1 MKQTLTIFT
10 ILIAFVSNSSATDQN
25 LNDNTTYNRCK
36 HCIKTGKERLGLKG
50 DDEQRVNDC
59 KVPIQQ
65 RGSKLR
71 SADCSHRKHRS
82 DNDNYQPGES

>member
-1 MKQTLTIFT
+1 MKQTLTIFLV
-10 ILIAFVSNSSATDQN
+10 LIVFISCSQAAVQN
-25 LNDNTTYNRCK
+25 ASDNTTNNRCK
-36 HCIKTGKERLGLKG
+36 QCIKTGKERLGLKG

-71 SADCSHRKHRS
+71 STDCSHIKHRS
-82 DNDNYQPGES
+82 ITIQ

>member
-1 MKQTLTIFT
+1 MKQILTIFT
-10 ILIAFVSNSSATDQN
+10 VLIVFISCSQAAVQNSS
-25 LNDNTTYNRCK
+25 DNADNNRCK
-36 HCIKTGKERLGLKG
+36 QCIKTGKERLGLKG

-71 SADCSHRKHRS
+71 SADCAHKKHRS
-82 DNDNYQPGES
+82 IKTQQSL